1 MCYTSIILYTFQQIF
16 YRLYQIYEREQLF
29 TDIKCQI
36 LLSLLKNK
44 KKVTM
49 NDVFVAYEESP
60 QTSLKDV

>member
-1 MCYTSIILYTFQQIF
+1 MSD
-16 YRLYQIYEREQLF
+16 F
-29 TDIKCQI
+29 TITV
-36 LLSLLKNK
+36 KNK